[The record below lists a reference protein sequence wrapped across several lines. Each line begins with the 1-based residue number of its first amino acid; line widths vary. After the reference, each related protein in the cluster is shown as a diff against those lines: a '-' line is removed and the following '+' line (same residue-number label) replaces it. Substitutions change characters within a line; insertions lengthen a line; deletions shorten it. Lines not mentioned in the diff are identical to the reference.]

1 MDDFGPSSFGKFRQK
16 SQEGGVKRLL
26 IEEKLPE
33 QKLPVQQ
40 QQQQQQSG
48 RLQRKKVSTAARSSA
63 SPFERSKFDPFS
75 EMAKEWVFFFWT
87 LWPTLKFGSFLT
99 KWQHTVKLLVA
110 NNEFVLWYTYL
121 PNCQL
126 RQKSSTVLVPDC
138 RHWLNFG
145 ADIEFDD
152 EIIDHWHQTALRWL
166 TLSYQVE
173 NTHLYFLKGRC

>member
-99 KWQHTVKLLVA
+99 KWRHTVKLLVA

-126 RQKSSTVLVPDC
+126 RQKVLQYWSRTAAIGWILEPT
-138 RHWLNFG
+138 LNLMMKLLTTDIKPLY
-145 ADIEFDD
+145 ADWPCHIKWK
-152 EIIDHWHQTALRWL
+152 IL
-166 TLSYQVE
+166 TY
-173 NTHLYFLKGRC
+173 TF